1 MAQPARAPPTWL
13 FGPFTDVA
21 VFAGSVACCGAL
33 ALWLSGAGQAELPT
47 WAWGVFVLGVDV
59 AHVWATLFRVYADRA
74 ELARRPELYAAAPLL
89 AYALG
94 FAAYQHSALT
104 FWRLFAYSAAWH
116 FVRQQVGWGALYNR
130 RAGSPAWEARLDA
143 AVLYGCT
150 LGPLAWWHAHLPR
163 AFDWFVPGDFVAG
176 LPPWGGDVAL
186 GLCGLTF
193 AAWLAGQAVRWGRGG
208 GLFAGRWVLVL
219 STAVAWMGG
228 IVLAPDDVTFT
239 LLNVGLHG
247 VPYFALLYV
256 YARHRAAEGGY
267 APWLSRALE
276 AGVPGFLAVLLACA
290 YGEEW
295 LWDTFVWHEHAALF
309 GHGGLEPGPGLLSL
323 LVPAL
328 ALPQATHYLLDAF
341 TWRGKENP
349 GLSARLGW
357 GAPPPA
363 PAAPPA
369 GAPSAAG

>member
-1 MAQPARAPPTWL
+1 MAQPARAPSPWL
-13 FGPFTDVA
+13 FGPSTDVA
-21 VFAGSVACCGAL
+21 VFAGSVAVCGAL
-33 ALWLSGAGQAELPT
+33 AACLSAAGQAELPT
-47 WAWGVFVLGVDV
+47 WCWAVFVLGVDV
-59 AHVWATLFRVYADRA
+59 AHVWATLYRVYADRE
-74 ELARRPELYAAAPLL
+74 ELARRPELYAAAPLV

-94 FAAYQHSALT
+94 FAAYQHSPLM

-130 RAGSPAWEARLDA
+130 RAGSPAWESRLDA

-150 LGPLAWWHAHLPR
+150 LGPLLWWHARLPR
-163 AFDWFVPGDFVAG
+163 PFDWFVPGDFLAG
-176 LPPWGGDVAL
+176 VPAWTGTAALSLSGAL
-186 GLCGLTF
+186 G
-193 AAWLAGQAVRWGRGG
+193 AAWLVGQALRWSRGG
-208 GLFAGRWVLVL
+208 GLFPGRWVLVL
-219 STAVAWMGG
+219 STAAAWMGG

-247 VPYFALLYV
+247 VPYFALLYR
-256 YARHRAAEGGY
+256 YARGRDAEGGY
-267 APWLSRALE
+267 PPGLSSALRW
-276 AGVPGFLAVLLACA
+276 GVPGFLALLLACA

-309 GHGGLEPGPGLLSL
+309 GKGGVELAPGLLAF

-357 GAPPPA
+357 GAPPTPA
-363 PAAPPA
+363 VPPSA
-369 GAPSAAG
+369 APSAGG